1 MTTNKKALI
10 IGSGFGGI
18 ASALRL
24 KKIGFEVT
32 LVERLDMLGGR
43 ARVFQ
48 KGGYRH
54 DAGPTVITA
63 PFLFEELFELY
74 NKDLKDHLNFV
85 PLDPWYRFYFHNG
98 KTFDYRP
105 SIDDTNKEIE
115 KFDAR
120 DVQGYRNL
128 LETSKDI
135 FKIGFEK
142 LSDQPFS
149 SFWEMAKQVP
159 SLVKLKSYLT
169 VGQLVNSK
177 LKNEFLRKAFSIHPL
192 LVGGNPFTTTSI
204 YALIHYLERK
214 WGVFFCMGGTG
225 KIVQE
230 LERLMIENDI
240 TVKKNTD
247 ITKIKVKSNR
257 ATGVITSTGDEIDA
271 DVVICNADPPT
282 VYKEML
288 DPQFSK
294 KALIKPEKFTKYSM
308 GLYVLFFGSK
318 KQYPSVAHHT
328 IWMAERYKELLD
340 DIFDKRILTK
350 DFSLYLHRP
359 TATDDTFAPTGKDS
373 FYVLCPVPNLKADID
388 WEKEGPRLRDK
399 IVNALSET
407 IMPDL
412 EKNIEED
419 FWMTPQDFKNDYRSM
434 HGAGFSIAPI
444 FSQSAWFRYHNK
456 DKKISNLYFSTAGAH
471 PGAGIP
477 GVLCSA
483 KVVEKLIK
491 KDFNIT

>member
-120 DVQGYRNL
+120 DVQGYRDL

-230 LERLMIENDI
+230 LEKLMTDNGI
-240 TVKKNTD
+240 TIKKNTD
-247 ITKIKVKSNR
+247 INKILVKNNR
-257 ATGVITSTGDEIDA
+257 ATGVITSNGDEIDA

>member
-63 PFLFEELFELY
+63 PFLFEELFDLY

-120 DVQGYRNL
+120 DVQGYRDL

-294 KALIKPEKFTKYSM
+294 KALIKPEKFTQYSM

-328 IWMAERYKELLD
+328 IWMAERYKELLN

-359 TATDDTFAPTGKDS
+359 TATDETFAPTGKDS

-456 DKKISNLYFSTAGAH
+456 DKKISNLYFSTAGSH